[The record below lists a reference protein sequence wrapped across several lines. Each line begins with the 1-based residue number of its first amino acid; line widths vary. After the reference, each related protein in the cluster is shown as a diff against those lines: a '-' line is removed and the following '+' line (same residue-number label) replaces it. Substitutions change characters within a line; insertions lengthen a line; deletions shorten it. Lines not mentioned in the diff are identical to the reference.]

1 MKSIMQTKDGT
12 CYLCK
17 KLHDD
22 YSVKPVIHEHHAIY
36 GRAQRKLS
44 EKFGLKTYLC
54 VEHHLT
60 GPEAVHTNPEISEM
74 VKRDAQLVFTRH
86 YTNFNWMEIFG
97 KNYL

>member
-1 MKSIMQTKDGT
+1 MQTKDGT

-22 YSVKPVIHEHHAIY
+22 YSVKPVIQEHHAIY
-36 GRAQRKLS
+36 GRANRKMS
-44 EKFGLKTYLC
+44 EKFGLKVYLC
-54 VEHHLT
+54 LEHHLA
-60 GPEAVHTNPEISEM
+60 GPEAVHKNPEISEM

-86 YTNFNWMEIFG
+86 YTNFDWMEIFG